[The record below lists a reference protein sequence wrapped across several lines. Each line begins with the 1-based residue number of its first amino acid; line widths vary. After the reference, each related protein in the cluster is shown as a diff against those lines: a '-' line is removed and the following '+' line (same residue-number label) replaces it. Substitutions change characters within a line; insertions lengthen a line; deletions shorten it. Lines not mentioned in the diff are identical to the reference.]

1 MSTDKLQQ
9 LLMEITGQGTT
20 DLHLSVGAVPAV
32 RTNGE
37 VRFLSRESII
47 TMADMDAIIRRIV
60 KPEMLDELNKNN
72 NLAFAYSIPG
82 KGRYRVIAY
91 RQRGTFA
98 ITFRASNF
106 TVPDKAKLR
115 LPDETDGI
123 FALESGLVLVTGT
136 KNSGVTTTCSYIL
149 DRMRTTKR
157 CHIVTIENPIEYLYS
172 YDKSIVS
179 QMDVGL
185 DVPDMQTGIEIA
197 LKDNADVIY
206 LSEMIDTKTIRLALE
221 AARSGKLV
229 ISTMNIFGASDVIRN
244 IIDIFPSETSNYIR
258 TLLSQSLKCILSQQL
273 IPDRDGGLIP
283 LCEIAYGIK
292 AISNLI
298 RENKI
303 LQIDKVIANSE
314 TTNMLSKDNH
324 LVRLFKSNL
333 ITSETLKDLADD
345 WNSVSIL
352 VSKGSEKSH

>member
-1 MSTDKLQQ
+1 MSIELLHKL
-9 LLMEITGQGTT
+9 LLVIMEKGVN
-20 DLHLSVGAVPAV
+20 DLHLSVGALPAV
-32 RTNGE
+32 RKNGE
-37 VRFLSRESII
+37 VHFLSQLSII
-47 TMADMDAIIRRIV
+47 SMADMDAIIRQVV
-60 KPEMLDELNKNN
+60 KPELMDELNRNN
-72 NLAFAYSIPG
+72 HLAFAYSVPG
-82 KGRYRVIAY
+82 KGRFRVVAY

-106 TVPDKAKLR
+106 TVPHKEKLR

-149 DRMRTTKR
+149 DRMRTSKR

-197 LKDNADVIY
+197 IKDNADVIY
-206 LSEMIDTKTIRLALE
+206 LSEMIDTTTIRLALE

-229 ISTMNIFGASDVIRN
+229 ISTMDIFGATNVIRN
-244 IIDIFPSETSNYIR
+244 IIDVFPSESANYIR
-258 TLLSQSLKCILSQQL
+258 TLLSQSLKCIVSQQL
-273 IPDRDGGLIP
+273 IPDTESGLIP
-283 LCEIAYGIK
+283 LCEIVYGIK
-292 AISNLI
+292 AVANLI

-303 LQIDKVIANSE
+303 VQIDKVVASSE
-314 TTNMLSKDNH
+314 TVNMLSKDNH
-324 LVRLFKSNL
+324 LARLFKQNL
-333 ITSETLKDLADD
+333 ITSETMKDLADD
-345 WNSVSIL
+345 WNSVSVR
-352 VSKGSEKSH
+352 VSKTGEQA

>member
-1 MSTDKLQQ
+1 MLHK
-9 LLMEITGQGTT
+9 LLMIIAGNGIN
-20 DLHLSVGAVPAV
+20 DLHLSVGALPAV
-32 RTNGE
+32 RKNGE
-37 VRFLSRESII
+37 VLFLDQLTPI
-47 TMADMDAIIRRIV
+47 TMADMDSIITQVV
-60 KPEMLDELNKNN
+60 KPEMLAELNRKNH
-72 NLAFAYSIPG
+72 LAFAYSIAG

-91 RQRGTFA
+91 RQRGTYA

-106 TVPDKAKLR
+106 TVPNKAKLR

-149 DRMRTTKR
+149 DRMRTTRR

-185 DVPDMQTGIEIA
+185 DVEDMKTGIDIA
-197 LKDNADVIY
+197 IKDNADVIY
-206 LSEMIDTKTIRLALE
+206 LSEMIDTETIRLALE

-229 ISTMNIFGASDVIRN
+229 ISTMDIFGASDVIRN
-244 IIDIFPSETSNYIR
+244 IIDVFPSESSNYIR
-258 TLLSQSLKCILSQQL
+258 TLLSQSLKCIVSQQL
-273 IPDRDGGLIP
+273 ITDREGGLVP
-283 LCEIAYGIK
+283 LCEIVYGIK
-292 AISNLI
+292 AVANLI

-303 LQIDKVIANSE
+303 LQIDKVIASSE

-324 LVRLFKSNL
+324 LVRLFKNNL
-333 ITSETLKDLADD
+333 ISSDTLKDLADD

-352 VSKGSEKSH
+352 VSKTGSRTHS

>member
-1 MSTDKLQQ
+1 MSIELLHR
-9 LLMEITGQGTT
+9 LLMIIAEKGIN
-20 DLHLSVGAVPAV
+20 DLHLSVGALPSV
-32 RTNGE
+32 RRNGE
-37 VRFLSRESII
+37 VHFLNQLAPIS
-47 TMADMDAIIRRIV
+47 MADMDSIVKQVV
-60 KPEMLDELNKNN
+60 KPELQEELNRSNH
-72 NLAFAYSIPG
+72 LAFAYSIPG
-82 KGRYRVIAY
+82 KGRYRVNAY
-91 RQRGTFA
+91 KQRGTFA

-123 FALESGLVLVTGT
+123 FALESGLVLITGA

-157 CHIVTIENPIEYLYS
+157 CHIMTIENPIEYLYS

-197 LKDNADVIY
+197 IKDNADVIY
-206 LSEMIDTKTIRLALE
+206 LSEMIDTNTIKLALE

-229 ISTMNIFGASDVIRN
+229 VSTMDIFGASNVIRN
-244 IIDIFPSETSNYIR
+244 IIDVFPSESANYIR
-258 TLLSQSLKCILSQQL
+258 TLLSQSLKCIVSQQL
-273 IPDRDGGLIP
+273 IPDQDGGLVP
-283 LCEIAYGIK
+283 LCEIVYGIK
-292 AISNLI
+292 AVAHLI

-303 LQIDKVIANSE
+303 IQIDKVIANSE

-324 LVRLFKSNL
+324 LVRLFKSGL
-333 ITSETLKDLADD
+333 ISSDTLKDLADD
-345 WNSVSIL
+345 WNSVSVL
-352 VSKGSEKSH
+352 VSK